1 MAPINVTTSSEKVTA
16 AVSEDKVTATVSGA
30 SPVSATVTAGFGATG
45 PQGPSGVVNV
55 TAPITN
61 AGTTAAANIGISLG
75 EGLSVS
81 SGSLRVTPGT
91 YATLVDGTVPSN
103 LLPSYVDDVLE
114 FANVASL
121 PNTGE
126 TGKIYVAINTGKIY
140 RWSGSAYFEI
150 STPPDNTDAVPEGAT
165 NLYFTN
171 ARARNSFG
179 TGATGQVV
187 AWSGSEWTA
196 GTVVIASVTGLQ
208 TALDG
213 KAASSHNHDAS
224 AINAG
229 TLAADRLPLAAANTR
244 GAVRIGSGIS
254 ITDGVISVSTAYA
267 ATSHTHALSSLTQS
281 SATTGQVVTW
291 SGSAWAAANIDGG
304 TAGGNVSLLLHF
316 DGSLTDSSGTS
327 VTITAE
333 GDADTS
339 TDESK
344 FGSGSLHLPDGGDH
358 LVTGASAGFAFGT
371 NDFTVDFWCWVP
383 SGGTG
388 GVTSYPAEGSDI
400 AWGTWVYKDSGQWK
414 LGFDISGSGN
424 TWRNVT
430 ITDETWHHVAFS
442 RQSGSVR
449 FFLDGVQAGS
459 GASIADDVGAT
470 GGEIMVGFPTG
481 LGFAGYIDEF
491 RVVKGASLFNANF
504 TPAAAPYASGDAPG
518 TTMLQRRGTA
528 ANLAGVTLGAG
539 QIAYETDTGK
549 IKVGNGSTVY
559 TSLAYVGGSASDIT
573 SGTLSA
579 SLLPTSGVAA
589 GTYTS
594 VTVDTYGRVTAGS
607 SPSIAYSS
615 LTGLPTLGTAAAA
628 ATTDFAAA
636 SHAHGNITNAGAI
649 GSTSG
654 QIVVTTT
661 SGVLTT
667 AATIASSAVSGLGG
681 AATLNVGTTTGTV
694 AAGDHTHA
702 QLHDRSHAITSS
714 SDHTA
719 TAWRVFYSDASGVV
733 TELALGSSGQA
744 LISQGASAA
753 PTWGAAGSTSASDLS
768 SGTLANARMT
778 TRARAAMNLY
788 LWSSFR

>member
-1 MAPINVTTSSEKVTA
+1 MAPINVTTSSEKITA
-16 AVSEDKVTATVSGA
+16 AVSEDKVTATVPGA
-30 SPVSATVTAGFGATG
+30 SAVSATVTAGFGATG

-75 EGLSVS
+75 EGLSVA

-91 YATLVDGTVPSN
+91 YATLVGGTVPSSQ
-103 LLPSYVDDVLE
+103 LPSYVDDVLE

-126 TGKIYVAINTGKIY
+126 TGKIYVAINTGRIY

-150 STPPDNTDAVPEGAT
+150 STPPANTDAVPEGSS

-208 TALDG
+208 AALDG

-244 GAVRIGSGIS
+244 GAVRIGNGISIDGDGVISASSGYTLPTATDSVLGGVKIGTGVS

-281 SATTGQVVTW
+281 SATTGQVVAW
-291 SGSAWAAANIDGG
+291 SGSAWTAANIDGG
-304 TAGGNVSLLLHF
+304 TAGGLASLLLHF
-316 DGSLTDSSGTS
+316 DGANGLTTFTDSSSNNYS
-327 VTITAE
+327 VTRGGSATISTAQ
-333 GDADTS
+333 
-339 TDESK
+339 SK
-344 FGSGSLHLPDGGDH
+344 FGGSSL
-358 LVTGASAGFAFGT
+358 LVTGGDDCVTVPAGSNFAYGTGDFTIEAWIYRTSTSDSATVFAQTEDGT
-371 NDFTVDFWCWVP
+371 NYVLLAVDSDGTVFFIGTD
-383 SGGTG
+383 SGGGDAIEGPAGNLVAVNAWHHIAVARSSGYVKVYCDGVG
-388 GVTSYPAEGSDI
+388 GTATENTTNFSDTTRVPTVGRYTHTSDI
-400 AWGTWVYKDSGQWK
+400 AFV
-414 LGFDISGSGN
+414 
-424 TWRNVT
+424 
-430 ITDETWHHVAFS
+430 
-442 RQSGSVR
+442 
-449 FFLDGVQAGS
+449 
-459 GASIADDVGAT
+459 
-470 GGEIMVGFPTG
+470 
-481 LGFAGYIDEF
+481 GYIDEL
-491 RVVKGASLFNANF
+491 RVVKGAAIYTGNF
-504 TPAAAPYASGDAPG
+504 TPPTAPYSDASVAGA
-518 TTMLQRRGTA
+518 TILQRRGTA

-549 IKVGNGSTVY
+549 IKVGNGATVY
-559 TSLAYVGGSASDIT
+559 TSLAYVGGSSAWADIT
-573 SGTLSA
+573 GKPATFA
-579 SLLPTSGVAA
+579 P
-589 GTYTS
+589 
-594 VTVDTYGRVTAGS
+594 S
-607 SPSIAYSS
+607 SH
-615 LTGLPTLGTAAAA
+615 T
-628 ATTDFAAA
+628 
-636 SHAHGNITNAGAI
+636 HGNVSNDGLVNGNTA
-649 GSTSG
+649 SG

-661 SGVLTT
+661 GGALTT

-681 AATLNVGTTTGTV
+681 AATLNVGTTAGTV
-694 AAGDHTHA
+694 AAGDHTHT

-719 TAWRVFYSDASGVV
+719 TAWRVFYSNASGVV

-744 LISQGASAA
+744 LLSQGASAA

-768 SGTLANARMT
+768 SGTLANARLSS
-778 TRARAAMNLY
+778 RARAAINTH